1 MEGGTND
8 TYRPPTKANAY
19 IFLLDNIPEKMK
31 TACALLAL
39 ASGAAA
45 FAPASQSASSS
56 ALSAAPK
63 PIGDLPP
70 VGFFGENE
78 WNLLTGEWGS
88 EDTGTFL
95 RAAELKH
102 GRSAMVAT
110 TGFLFHEFGW
120 TLNNIS
126 PHEYLSVSQ
135 GVKFADLAAMTPL
148 EAMQNV
154 PAAGLAQM
162 FTAIA
167 LVELYEL
174 THKDGKWAMDEG
186 GVAPGLKSGGLTGD
200 LGWNPLNFDV
210 TEEIQLKEL
219 QNGRAAMVA
228 ISAWVFHDA
237 IPGSVPIPL
246 PW

>member
-1 MEGGTND
+1 M
-8 TYRPPTKANAY
+8 
-19 IFLLDNIPEKMK
+19 MK
-31 TACALLAL
+31 CIAALLL
-39 ASGAAA
+39 ASGANA
-45 FAPASQSASSS
+45 FCPATQSSSSS
-56 ALSAAPK
+56 ALQAAAK

-70 VGFFGENE
+70 VGFFGEAV
-78 WNLLTGEWGS
+78 WNKLTGEWGS
-88 EDTGTFL
+88 EDTGKFL

-102 GRSAMVAT
+102 GRSAMLAT

-135 GVKFADLAAMTPL
+135 GIKIAALAAMAPL
-148 EAMQNV
+148 DSRNIV
-154 PAAGLAQM
+154 PAEGLAQM

-167 LVELYEL
+167 VVELYEL
-174 THKDGKWAMDEG
+174 THKGGKYQGFDNG
-186 GVAPGLKSGGLTGD
+186 GVAPGLQPGGLTGD

-219 QNGRAAMVA
+219 QNGRAAMIA

-246 PW
+246 PWK

>member
-1 MEGGTND
+1 M
-8 TYRPPTKANAY
+8 
-19 IFLLDNIPEKMK
+19 MK
-31 TACALLAL
+31 CIAALLL
-39 ASGAAA
+39 ASGANAFCPAA
-45 FAPASQSASSS
+45 QSSSSS
-56 ALSAAPK
+56 ALQAAAK

-70 VGFFGENE
+70 VGFFGEAV
-78 WNLLTGEWGS
+78 WNKLTGEWGS
-88 EDTGTFL
+88 EDTGKFL

-102 GRSAMVAT
+102 GRSAMLAT

-135 GVKFADLAAMTPL
+135 GIKIADLAAMTPL
-148 EAMQNV
+148 EAMKNV
-154 PAAGLAQM
+154 PAEGLAQM

-167 LVELYEL
+167 VVELYEL
-174 THKDGKWAMDEG
+174 THKGGKYQGFDNG
-186 GVAPGLKSGGLTGD
+186 GVAPGLQPGGLTGD

-210 TEEIQLKEL
+210 TEELQLKEL

-246 PW
+246 PWK

>member
-1 MEGGTND
+1 
-8 TYRPPTKANAY
+8 
-19 IFLLDNIPEKMK
+19 MK
-31 TACALLAL
+31 SVAALFAL

-45 FAPASQSASSS
+45 FAPASQSASSSS

-70 VGFFGENE
+70 VGFFGESV
-78 WNLLTGEWGS
+78 WNKLTGEWGS
-88 EDTGTFL
+88 EETGTFL

-135 GVKFADLAAMTPL
+135 GIKIADLAAMTPL
-148 EAMQNV
+148 EAMKNV

-174 THKDGKWAMDEG
+174 THKDGKWAVGETG
-186 GVAPGLKSGGLTGD
+186 LAPGLQPGGLTGD
-200 LGWNPLNFDV
+200 LGWNPLKFDV